1 MGLWKLFGKSEPGKG
16 KKENRLAIFIDYE
29 NIAREAALSGKILD
43 FDKLLEECLE
53 VGSIDFAFVFV
64 PAHLVSYRLPEYIYN
79 KGFYIVSCPS
89 AYNGKGLKEKDRVDT
104 IMTEIGRKLIER
116 SDLTHIVIVSHDGD
130 FVRLANDAKLH
141 RKRVVAIAGESISF
155 LLKKVVDII
164 YPLPLKI
171 GNGNGF

>member
-1 MGLWKLFGKSEPGKG
+1 MGPWKLFGKSESE
-16 KKENRLAIFIDYE
+16 KKNRLAILIDYE
-29 NIAREAALSGKILD
+29 NVSREAALDGKVLD

-89 AYNGKGLKEKDRVDT
+89 AYNGKGLKEKDKVDT